1 MTTRARPA
9 TVTAVFVLL
18 ILIAAYQI
26 VMSLLALLGAT
37 AMATVPMIA
46 ESAQVPAWAVL
57 TGAAIG
63 LVYGA
68 LSAVLAAMV
77 NRNRDGVRTSV
88 TAVNAVYAV
97 VILALLFTPVSGVP
111 EIVAALFAVTV
122 AVLANTATAKE
133 YFSGVAAPA
142 GHAHPQVG

>member
-1 MTTRARPA
+1 MTTGTRPA

-18 ILIAAYQI
+18 VLIAVYQI
-26 VMSLLALLGAT
+26 VMSLLALVGAT
-37 AMATVPMIA
+37 AMATVPMVA

-57 TGAAIG
+57 TGAAVG

-68 LSAVLAAMV
+68 LSAVLAVMV
-77 NRNRDGVRTSV
+77 NRNRGGVRTSV

-97 VILALLFTPVSGVP
+97 VILALLLTPVSGVP

-122 AVLANTATAKE
+122 AALANTATARAH
-133 YFSGVAAPA
+133 FSGAAVPS

>member
-9 TVTAVFVLL
+9 TVTAVFVLS
-18 ILIAAYQI
+18 ILIAVYQI
-26 VMSLLALLGAT
+26 VMSLLALVGAT

-77 NRNRDGVRTSV
+77 NRNRGGVRTSV
-88 TAVNAVYAV
+88 TGVNAVYAV

-111 EIVAALFAVTV
+111 EIVAALFAITV
-122 AVLANTATAKE
+122 AGLANTATAKE
-133 YFSGVAAPA
+133 YFSGAAVPA

>member
-18 ILIAAYQI
+18 ILIAVYQI
-26 VMSLLALLGAT
+26 VMGLLNLLGAT

-46 ESAQVPAWAVL
+46 ENTQMPAWAVL
-57 TGAAIG
+57 TNAAIG

-88 TAVNAVYAV
+88 TAANAVYAV

-111 EIVAALFAVTV
+111 EIVAALFAITV

-133 YFSGVAAPA
+133 YFSGVAVPG